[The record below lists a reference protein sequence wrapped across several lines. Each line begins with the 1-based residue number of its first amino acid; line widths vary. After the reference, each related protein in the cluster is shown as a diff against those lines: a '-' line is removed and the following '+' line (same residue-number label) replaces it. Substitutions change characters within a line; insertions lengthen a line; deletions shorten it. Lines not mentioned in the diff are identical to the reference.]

1 MLTATIIKIELYI
14 ILLYLIC
21 NMVLAI
27 YLIIKEKSIIKLI
40 DDKFDRRLVIT
51 DGELFIYNLSI
62 KDYISKFIIMLLI
75 LPNVII
81 MALVELIIERGTK

>member
-1 MLTATIIKIELYI
+1 MRGIYI
-14 ILLYLIC
+14 HI
-21 NMVLAI
+21 
-27 YLIIKEKSIIKLI
+27 I